1 MAAFQAL
8 ALFSL
13 SFVNDIQLYV
23 ICFTPLSLFSTML
36 HVAATSLT
44 IQRCGGKNVGRIM
57 GMSQSVM
64 SLARMLAPFISGLIM
79 EVSVSGTALF
89 GSFASSV
96 AVIIMI
102 FRSQEPKIYSEK
114 KVQ

>member
-1 MAAFQAL
+1 
-8 ALFSL
+8 
-13 SFVNDIQLYV
+13 
-23 ICFTPLSLFSTML
+23 ML
-36 HVAATSLT
+36 RVAATSLT
-44 IQRCGGKNVGRIM
+44 IQRCGEKNIGGIM

-64 SLARMLAPFISGLIM
+64 SLARMLSPFISGVIM

-102 FRSQEPKIYSEK
+102 FCSQEQKIYIEK

>member
-1 MAAFQAL
+1 
-8 ALFSL
+8 
-13 SFVNDIQLYV
+13 
-23 ICFTPLSLFSTML
+23 ML
-36 HVAATSLT
+36 RVAATSLT
-44 IQRCGGKNVGRIM
+44 IPRYGGKNVGGIM
-57 GMSQSVM
+57 GTSQSVM
-64 SLARMLAPFISGLIM
+64 SLARMLSPLLSGVIM

>member
-1 MAAFQAL
+1 
-8 ALFSL
+8 
-13 SFVNDIQLYV
+13 
-23 ICFTPLSLFSTML
+23 ML
-36 HVAATSLT
+36 RVAATSLT
-44 IQRCGGKNVGRIM
+44 IHRCDGKTVGGIM

-64 SLARMLAPFISGLIM
+64 SLARMLSPFISGVIM

-89 GSFASSV
+89 GSFASSI

-102 FRSQEPKIYSEK
+102 FRSQEPKIYTEK

>member
-1 MAAFQAL
+1 
-8 ALFSL
+8 
-13 SFVNDIQLYV
+13 
-23 ICFTPLSLFSTML
+23 
-36 HVAATSLT
+36 
-44 IQRCGGKNVGRIM
+44 M

-64 SLARMLAPFISGLIM
+64 SLARIHSPFISGVIM
-79 EVSVSGTALF
+79 EVSVSETALF

-114 KVQ
+114 NVQYIFLIYINFNKIREIYLFSL